1 MDCGKID
8 SVYIFV
14 KRNDHMTGLVLEG
27 GTFRGIFSAGVMD
40 AFIEEG
46 IEFPYIVGVSAGIS
60 NGASYV
66 SKQFARNID
75 ILEKYRNDKRY
86 IGMRNYKKCRS
97 MFGLDFVFGE
107 IPQKLIPFDYET
119 FKNYGGKCLVGV
131 TNAETGKAEFRN
143 ALEDDEN
150 FMSLRATCAIPG
162 YFPAIEIDGKPY
174 FDGGLASPI
183 CVKQAL
189 KDGCSRTVIILTQ
202 PDGFVKKCGKGN
214 VAMSQVI
221 KRKYPAM
228 EMLLLTR
235 HKLYNKQLEFCRE
248 LEKRGK
254 AIIFRPEHPLDSFE
268 KDEKVLRQTWREGYE
283 MGKAKAE
290 EVKNFMSK

>member
-1 MDCGKID
+1 
-8 SVYIFV
+8 
-14 KRNDHMTGLVLEG
+14 MTGLVLEG

-60 NGASYV
+60 NGVSYV

-86 IGMRNYKKCRS
+86 IGMGNYKKCRS

-107 IPQKLIPFDYET
+107 IPQKLVPFDYET
-119 FKNYGGKCLVGV
+119 FRQYSGKCLVGV

-143 ALEDDEN
+143 ALDDDDN

-162 YFPAIEIDGKPY
+162 YFPAIEIDGKRY

-189 KDGCSRTVIILTQ
+189 KDGCSKTVIILTQ
-202 PDGFVKKCGKGN
+202 PEGFVKKCGKGN
-214 VAMSQVI
+214 IAMSQLI
-221 KRKYPAM
+221 KYKYPEV
-228 EMLLLTR
+228 EMLLLAR
-235 HKLYNKQLEFCRE
+235 HKIYNKQVAFCRE

-254 AIIFRPEHPLDSFE
+254 ALIFRPSRALNSFE
-268 KDEKVLRQTWREGYE
+268 KDENVLRANWQEGYE
-283 MGKAKAE
+283 AGKARAE
-290 EVKNFMSK
+290 EVRKFMEN

>member
-1 MDCGKID
+1 
-8 SVYIFV
+8 
-14 KRNDHMTGLVLEG
+14 MTGLVLEG

-60 NGASYV
+60 NGVSYV

-75 ILEKYRNDKRY
+75 ILEKYRSDKRY
-86 IGMRNYKKCRS
+86 IGMGNYKKCRS

-119 FKNYGGKCLVGV
+119 FRKYSGKCLVGV

-143 ALEDDEN
+143 ALDDDDN

-162 YFPAIEIDGKPY
+162 YFPAIEIDGKRY

-189 KDGCSRTVIILTQ
+189 KDGCSKTVIILTQ
-202 PDGFVKKCGKGN
+202 PEGFVKKCGKGN
-214 VAMSQVI
+214 IAMSQLI
-221 KRKYPAM
+221 KYKYPEV
-228 EMLLLTR
+228 EMLLLVR
-235 HKLYNKQLEFCRE
+235 HKIYNKQTAFCRE
-248 LEKRGK
+248 LERRGK
-254 AIIFRPEHPLDSFE
+254 ALIFRPSHALNSFE
-268 KDEKVLRQTWREGYE
+268 KDEKVLRANWQDGYE
-283 MGKAKAE
+283 AGKARAE
-290 EVKNFMSK
+290 EVRKFLEN

>member
-1 MDCGKID
+1 
-8 SVYIFV
+8 
-14 KRNDHMTGLVLEG
+14 MTGLVLEG

-66 SKQFARNID
+66 SKQFGRNID

-86 IGMRNYKKCRS
+86 IGMGNYRKCRS

-107 IPQKLIPFDYET
+107 IPQKLIPFDMET
-119 FKNYGGKCLVGV
+119 FKSYGGTCLVGV
-131 TNAETGKAEFRN
+131 TNAVTGRAEFRN
-143 ALEDDEN
+143 ALDDDEN

-162 YFPAIEIDGKPY
+162 YFPAIVIDGKPY

-189 KDGCSRTVIILTQ
+189 KDGCSKTVIILTQ
-202 PDGFVKKCGKGN
+202 PEGYVKKCGKGN

-221 KRKYPAM
+221 KHKYPKM

-248 LEKRGK
+248 LKRRGK
-254 AIIFRPEHPLDSFE
+254 ALIFRPSHKLNSFE
-268 KDEKVLRQTWREGYE
+268 KDEKVLRENWQEGYE
-283 MGKAKAE
+283 AGKARADEVRKFME
-290 EVKNFMSK
+290 E